1 VGARLSDWE
10 KERIWSR
17 RAAGDSLRLIA
28 RGIGRPSATV
38 YEHVADS
45 GGVRPPLRRRAA
57 RQLTVEEREEISRGL
72 AAGVSVRAI
81 ARRLGRAPSSVC
93 REINRNGGRRGY
105 RAQRAERAAWVR
117 AARPKPCRL
126 AVNRRLREL
135 VAAKL
140 ADDCSPQ
147 QIAGWL
153 VREFPDDPELR
164 VSHETIYLTL
174 FVQARGALRRDLS
187 AHLRTRRTI
196 RAARHKRTH
205 GHGQGQI
212 VDAVSIRERP
222 AEAEDRAV
230 PGHWEG
236 DMLIGDRRSQIA
248 TLVERQTRFV
258 LLIALPNGKSTEA
271 VVAAVAA
278 HVQTLPEQLRRS
290 LTWDRGNEFAMH
302 KKFTIDTGVQVYF
315 CDPKSPWQRGSNEN
329 TNGLLRQYFPKR
341 ASMAGYTQADLDQVA
356 AKLNR
361 RPRATLDFA
370 TPAEKLAEVLR

>member
-1 VGARLSDWE
+1 LSDWE
-10 KERIWSR
+10 KEQIWSR
-17 RAAGDSLRLIA
+17 RAAGESLRLIGRA
-28 RGIGRPSATV
+28 IGRPFATV
-38 YEHVADS
+38 HDHVADS
-45 GGVRPPLRRRAA
+45 GGVRPPPRRRAA
-57 RQLTVEEREEISRGL
+57 KQLTLEEREEISRGL
-72 AAGVSVRAI
+72 AAGVSVRVI
-81 ARRLGRAPSSVC
+81 ARWLGRAPSSVC
-93 REINRNGGRRGY
+93 REVNRNGGRRGY
-105 RAQRAERAAWVR
+105 RAQRAERAAWAR

-126 AVNRRLREL
+126 AVNQRLREL
-135 VAAKL
+135 VVEKL

-147 QIAGWL
+147 QIADWL

-187 AHLRTRRTI
+187 AHLRTRRTM
-196 RAARHKRTH
+196 RAARHKSTR

-222 AEAEDRAV
+222 AEADDRAV

-248 TLVERQTRFV
+248 TLV
-258 LLIALPNGKSTEA
+258 
-271 VVAAVAA
+271 
-278 HVQTLPEQLRRS
+278 
-290 LTWDRGNEFAMH
+290 
-302 KKFTIDTGVQVYF
+302 DTGVQVYF
-315 CDPKSPWQRGSNEN
+315 CDPRSPWQRGSNEN

-341 ASMAGYTQADLDQVA
+341 ASLAGYTQADLDQIA

-370 TPAEKLAEVLR
+370 TPAEKMAEVLR